1 MLCDLYS
8 NFVIINN
15 AMDCCGKYYYLDGLI
30 LDAVAADD
38 QPPGETSFYEVIRT
52 SGGIPLFFGDHI
64 RRLMEGIATRY
75 NVPANLESDIATG
88 INTLAKMDPVP
99 QINVRVTVAFTGR
112 EHTLHICYVTSTYP
126 SEKMYTDGVKVIL
139 YRAERLDPG
148 VKLLNTRMR
157 LAINAE
163 LEKQDA
169 YEAFLVNK
177 EGLITEG
184 SRSSV
189 FFVTSDGCLY
199 TAPDRMVLP
208 GITRKYILS
217 ICRNEGISV
226 YFEPV
231 EASMISMFTAVFLT
245 GTSPMVLSAD
255 KIDNVRFVTSMSLV
269 KRLRVIYQRLAEESI
284 RNYKWNE

>member
-1 MLCDLYS
+1 
-8 NFVIINN
+8 
-15 AMDCCGKYYYLDGLI
+15 MDCCGKYYYLDGLI
-30 LDAVAADD
+30 LDAVVAEE
-38 QPPGETSFYEVIRT
+38 QPAGETLFYEVIRT

-64 RRLMEGIATRY
+64 RRLQEGIATRY
-75 NVPANLESDIATG
+75 HVPEDLESQIASG
-88 INTLAKMDPVP
+88 INALTGRDPVP
-99 QINVRVTVAFTGR
+99 QINIRVTVAFTGR

-126 SEKMYTDGVKVIL
+126 SEKMYTEGVKVVL

-157 LAINAE
+157 LAIDAE
-163 LEKQDA
+163 LKKQNA

-208 GITRKYILS
+208 GITRKYIIS
-217 ICRNEGISV
+217 ICRNEGISI

-231 EASMISMFTAVFLT
+231 EASMISMFPAVFLT
-245 GTSPMVLSAD
+245 GTSPMVLPVER
-255 KIDNVRFVTSMSLV
+255 IDDVRFVTTVSII
-269 KRLRVIYQRLAEESI
+269 KRLKVIYEGLAAESI
-284 RNYKWNE
+284 RNYKRNE

>member
-1 MLCDLYS
+1 
-8 NFVIINN
+8 
-15 AMDCCGKYYYLDGLI
+15 MDCSGKYYYLDGII
-30 LDAVAADD
+30 LDAGTGEE
-38 QPPGETSFYEVIRT
+38 QLSGETSFYEVIRT
-52 SGGIPLFFGDHI
+52 SGGVPLFFEDHI
-64 RRLMEGIATRY
+64 RRLLEGIATRY
-75 NVPANLESDIATG
+75 NVPEDLENHIASG
-88 INTLAKMDPVP
+88 INTLTQMDPVP
-99 QINVRVTVAFTGR
+99 QINIKVTVAFTGR

-126 SEKMYTDGVKVIL
+126 SEKMYSEGVRVIL

-148 VKLLNTRMR
+148 VKLLNTRLR

-163 LEKQDA
+163 LEKQNA

-177 EGLITEG
+177 EGYITEG

-208 GITRKYILS
+208 GITRKYIIS
-217 ICRNEGISV
+217 ICRKEGINV

-231 EASMISMFTAVFLT
+231 EASMVSMFPAVFLT
-245 GTSPMVLSAD
+245 GTSPMVLSVE
-255 KIDNVRFVTSMSLV
+255 KIDNIRFVTSMSLV
-269 KRLRVIYQRLAEESI
+269 KRLKGIYEGLAAESI

>member
-1 MLCDLYS
+1 
-8 NFVIINN
+8 
-15 AMDCCGKYYYLDGLI
+15 MDCCGKYYYLDGLV
-30 LDAVAADD
+30 LDAGTGEE
-38 QPPGETSFYEVIRT
+38 PLPGETLFYEVIRT
-52 SGGIPLFFGDHI
+52 SGGVPLFFGDHI
-64 RRLMEGIATRY
+64 RRLLEGIATRY
-75 NVPANLESDIATG
+75 IVPEDLESHIASG
-88 INTLAKMDPVP
+88 INTLAQMDPVP

-112 EHTLHICYVTSTYP
+112 EHTLHICYVTSAYP
-126 SEKMYTDGVKVIL
+126 SEKMYAEGVKVIL

-157 LAINAE
+157 LTINAE
-163 LEKQDA
+163 LEKQNA

-177 EGLITEG
+177 EGYITEG
-184 SRSSV
+184 SRSSA

-208 GITRKYILS
+208 GITRKYIIS

-231 EASMISMFTAVFLT
+231 EALMISMFTAVFLT
-245 GTSPMVLSAD
+245 GTSPMVLSVE

-269 KRLRVIYQRLAEESI
+269 KRLRGIYEGLAAESTRI
-284 RNYKWNE
+284 YKWNE

>member
-1 MLCDLYS
+1 
-8 NFVIINN
+8 
-15 AMDCCGKYYYLDGLI
+15 MDCCGKYYYLDGII
-30 LDAVAADD
+30 LDAGTGEE
-38 QPPGETSFYEVIRT
+38 QLSGETSFYEVIRT
-52 SGGIPLFFGDHI
+52 SGGVPLFFDDHI
-64 RRLMEGIATRY
+64 RRLLEGIATRY
-75 NVPANLESDIATG
+75 IVPEDLESHIASG
-88 INTLAKMDPVP
+88 IHRLAHMDPVP
-99 QINVRVTVAFTGR
+99 QINIRVTVAFTGR
-112 EHTLHICYVTSTYP
+112 EHALHICYVTSTYP
-126 SEKMYTDGVKVIL
+126 SEKMYSEGVKVIL

-157 LAINAE
+157 LTINAE
-163 LEKQDA
+163 LEKQNA

-177 EGLITEG
+177 EGFITEG

-208 GITRKYILS
+208 GITRKYIIS

-231 EASMISMFTAVFLT
+231 EASMISMFPAVFLT
-245 GTSPMVLSAD
+245 GTSPMVLSVE
-255 KIDNVRFVTSMSLV
+255 KIDNVRFVNSMSLV
-269 KRLRVIYQRLAEESI
+269 KRLKGIYEGLAAESI

>member
-1 MLCDLYS
+1 
-8 NFVIINN
+8 
-15 AMDCCGKYYYLDGLI
+15 MDCYGKYYYLDGII
-30 LDAVAADD
+30 LDAGTGEE
-38 QPPGETSFYEVIRT
+38 QLSGETSFYEVIRT
-52 SGGIPLFFGDHI
+52 SGGIPLFFEDHI
-64 RRLMEGIATRY
+64 RRLLEGIATRY
-75 NVPANLESDIATG
+75 NVPEDLESHVASG
-88 INTLAKMDPVP
+88 INRLVQMDPVP
-99 QINVRVTVAFTGR
+99 QINIMVTVAFTGR
-112 EHTLHICYVTSTYP
+112 EHALRICYVTSTYP
-126 SEKMYTDGVKVIL
+126 SEKMYSEGVKVIL

-157 LAINAE
+157 LTINAE
-163 LEKQDA
+163 LEKQNA
-169 YEAFLVNK
+169 YEALLVNK
-177 EGLITEG
+177 EGFITEG

-208 GITRKYILS
+208 GITRKHIIS

-231 EASMISMFTAVFLT
+231 EASMISMFPAVFLT
-245 GTSPMVLSAD
+245 GTSPMVLSVE

-269 KRLRVIYQRLAEESI
+269 KRLKGIYEGLAGESI

>member
-1 MLCDLYS
+1 
-8 NFVIINN
+8 
-15 AMDCCGKYYYLDGLI
+15 MDCCGKYYYLDGLI
-30 LDAVAADD
+30 LDAVAAEE
-38 QPPGETSFYEVIRT
+38 QPSGETLFYEVIRT
-52 SGGIPLFFGDHI
+52 SGGIPLFFEDHLK
-64 RRLMEGIATRY
+64 RLQDGIATRY
-75 NVPANLESDIATG
+75 NVPEDLERQIASG
-88 INTLAKMDPVP
+88 INTLAQRDPVP
-99 QINVRVTVAFTGR
+99 QINIRVTVAFTGR

-126 SEKMYTDGVKVIL
+126 SDKMYSEGVKVVL

-169 YEAFLVNK
+169 YEAFLVNN

-208 GITRKYILS
+208 GITRKYIIS
-217 ICRNEGISV
+217 ICRNEGISI

-231 EASMISMFTAVFLT
+231 EAKMISMFPAVFLT
-245 GTSPMVLSAD
+245 GTSPMVLSVD
-255 KIDNVRFVTSMSLV
+255 KIDNVRFVTTMSLI
-269 KRLRVIYQRLAEESI
+269 KRLKVIYEGLVRESI

>member
-1 MLCDLYS
+1 
-8 NFVIINN
+8 
-15 AMDCCGKYYYLDGLI
+15 MDCCGKYYYLDGLI
-30 LDAVAADD
+30 LDAVAAEE
-38 QPPGETSFYEVIRT
+38 QPAGETLFYEVIRT

-64 RRLMEGIATRY
+64 RRLQEGIATRY
-75 NVPANLESDIATG
+75 QVPEDLERQIASG
-88 INTLAKMDPVP
+88 INTLTQSDPVP
-99 QINVRVTVAFTGR
+99 QINIRVTVAFTGR
-112 EHTLHICYVTSTYP
+112 EHSLHICYVTSTYP
-126 SEKMYTDGVKVIL
+126 SEEMYNEGVKVVL

-163 LEKQDA
+163 LEKQNA

-208 GITRKYILS
+208 GITRKYIIS
-217 ICRNEGISV
+217 ICRKEGISV

-231 EASMISMFTAVFLT
+231 EASMISMFPAVFLT
-245 GTSPMVLSAD
+245 GTSPMVLSVE
-255 KIDNVRFVTSMSLV
+255 KIDNVRFVTTMSLI
-269 KRLRVIYQRLAEESI
+269 KRLKVIYEELAAESI

>member
-1 MLCDLYS
+1 
-8 NFVIINN
+8 
-15 AMDCCGKYYYLDGLI
+15 MDCCGKYYYLDGII
-30 LDAVAADD
+30 LDAGTGED
-38 QPPGETSFYEVIRT
+38 QLTGETSFYEVIRT
-52 SGGIPLFFGDHI
+52 SGGVPLFFDDHI
-64 RRLMEGIATRY
+64 RRLLEGIATRY
-75 NVPANLESDIATG
+75 IVPEDLESHIASG
-88 INTLAKMDPVP
+88 INTLSQMDPVP
-99 QINVRVTVAFTGR
+99 QINIRVTVAFTGR
-112 EHTLHICYVTSTYP
+112 EHALHICYVTSTYP
-126 SEKMYTDGVKVIL
+126 SEKMFSDGVKVIL

-163 LEKQDA
+163 LEKQNA

-177 EGLITEG
+177 EGYITEG

-208 GITRKYILS
+208 GITRKYIIS

-231 EASMISMFTAVFLT
+231 EASMISMFPAVFLT
-245 GTSPMVLSAD
+245 GTSPMVLSVE

-269 KRLRVIYQRLAEESI
+269 KRLKGIYEGLAAESI